1 MNAEGSMELT
11 NPALELETQKK
22 DGKQSNSDLSVVAT
36 FKSFQN
42 ELDAKHDKYERLV
55 KFGRDITIESKR
67 TIFLLHRVISKPN
80 KDEVLKEAKSKLDDI
95 REKIKRLARELINE
109 DMYQYHRAFTIGIQ
123 EYVEAVTFQHFIM
136 NRKLLSL
143 SDINNELIFKDGG
156 YAQKFDSTDNNQPYS
171 ESFNFQIT
179 PVDYLL
185 GVADL
190 TGELMRFCIGSVG
203 NGDINTP
210 FQLTQ
215 FLREI
220 FNGFSYIGNSGPYE
234 ISRKLYALKQ
244 SLSKVENACYM
255 LKVRGSE
262 TPKHMLAGLL
272 VSDCELFNHSE
283 CLS

>member
-1 MNAEGSMELT
+1 MELT

>member
-156 YAQKFDSTDNNQPYS
+156 YARSVVLVP
-171 ESFNFQIT
+171 
-179 PVDYLL
+179 LL
-185 GVADL
+185 K
-190 TGELMRFCIGSVG
+190 
-203 NGDINTP
+203 
-210 FQLTQ
+210 
-215 FLREI
+215 
-220 FNGFSYIGNSGPYE
+220 NS
-234 ISRKLYALKQ
+234 
-244 SLSKVENACYM
+244 
-255 LKVRGSE
+255 
-262 TPKHMLAGLL
+262 PKA
-272 VSDCELFNHSE
+272 
-283 CLS
+283 

>member
-1 MNAEGSMELT
+1 MEPSGTMEVKSSAPDMRKDSGKRSNADS
-11 NPALELETQKK
+11 
-22 DGKQSNSDLSVVAT
+22 SSVIVT
-36 FKSFQN
+36 FKSFRN

-55 KFGRDITIESKR
+55 KLGRDVTIESKR

-80 KDEVLKEAKSKLDDI
+80 KDEVLKEAKCKLDEI
-95 REKIKRLARELINE
+95 RGKIRHLANELVNE
-109 DMYQYHRAFTIGIQ
+109 DLYQYHRAFTSGIQ
-123 EYVEAVTFQHFIM
+123 EYVEAVTFQHFITS
-136 NRKLLSL
+136 RKLLSL
-143 SDINNELIFKDGG
+143 SDMNHQLRFPDGG
-156 YAQKFDSTDNNQPYS
+156 YAHNIDGTGKDRPYPEGVS
-171 ESFNFQIT
+171 FQIT

-203 NGDINTP
+203 NGDLNTP
-210 FQLTQ
+210 FQLSQ

-220 FNGFSYIGNSGPYE
+220 FDGFSFIGNSGSYE
-234 ISRKLYALKQ
+234 ISRKLYTLKQ
-244 SLSKVENACYM
+244 SLLKVENACYM

-272 VSDCELFNHSE
+272 VSDCEIFNHSE